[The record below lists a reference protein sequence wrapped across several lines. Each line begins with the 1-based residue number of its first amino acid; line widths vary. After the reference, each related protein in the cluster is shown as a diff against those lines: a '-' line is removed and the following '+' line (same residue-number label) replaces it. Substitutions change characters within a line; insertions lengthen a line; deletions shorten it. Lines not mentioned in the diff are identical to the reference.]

1 MKETLY
7 KSMDL
12 GNTSEIKFV
21 IYEFKV
27 SKWVSLHTRLMDDLF
42 LS

>member
-1 MKETLY
+1 MKGTLY

-12 GNTSEIKFV
+12 SNISEIKFV
-21 IYEFKV
+21 IYEFKIW
-27 SKWVSLHTRLMDDLF
+27 KWISLHTRLMDDLF